1 MKEQNKGSAETRG
14 TALQILFQYL
24 LSVPMLDVQP
34 QLYEAAICFNKI
46 SERILFLTL
55 FGCKL

>member
-1 MKEQNKGSAETRG
+1 MKEWHKGSAETRG
-14 TALQILFQYL
+14 TEQILVQYL
-24 LSVPMLDVQP
+24 PSVPLLDVQP
-34 QLYEAAICFNKI
+34 ELYEAAICFNKI